1 VKRSLQRYLAGLS
14 GPDGAGAGWPSQQL
28 PFDPR

>member
-14 GPDGAGAGWPSQQL
+14 GPDGAGADRPSHQL
-28 PFDPR
+28 PFDSR